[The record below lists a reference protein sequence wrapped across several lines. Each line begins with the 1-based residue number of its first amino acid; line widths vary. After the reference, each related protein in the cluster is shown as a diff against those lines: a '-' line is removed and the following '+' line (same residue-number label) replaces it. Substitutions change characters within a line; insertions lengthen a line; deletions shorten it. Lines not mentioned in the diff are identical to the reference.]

1 MPRNHFIALRWA
13 ALLAAVVIPL
23 HSIATETLSAQA
35 VQPPAANQCRHSNQV
50 SASASIGSQ
59 VDGDLVTIC
68 LSKSL
73 LKKIAP
79 KPAPKPT
86 LRIRPIPVAKPT
98 PKPTRIVAAP
108 LKKAPVKTAPK
119 VTNKPKPKPKPKPNT
134 LTGNRGNRGVFRP
147 SIDAVS
153 ASPLRLAVGGSASIS
168 TDQKTRMGRTKLLG
182 SPVVVRF
189 TPLALDFNLGDG
201 SQRAEAASVAHF
213 KHSYEKAGSYSLQLA
228 VTYRVEYRLS
238 SGKWFRDPDTIQ
250 LWAKPLEISVGD
262 AGANESSAN
271 IVLVTP

>member
-1 MPRNHFIALRWA
+1 MPRNHITALRWA
-13 ALLAAVVIPL
+13 ALLAAAAIPF
-23 HSIATETLSAQA
+23 HSITTEALSAQA
-35 VQPPAANQCRHSNQV
+35 RELPAANQCRHSNQV

-79 KPAPKPT
+79 KPVPKPT
-86 LRIRPIPVAKPT
+86 LKVRPVPVAKPT

-108 LKKAPVKTAPK
+108 LKKGPAKPLPK
-119 VTNKPKPKPKPKPNT
+119 VTIKPKPKPRPKT

-147 SIDAVS
+147 TIDPVS
-153 ASPLRLAVGGSASIS
+153 ASPLRLTVGASAAIS
-168 TDQKTRMGRTKLLG
+168 TDQKTRLGRTKLLG

-189 TPLALDFNLGDG
+189 TPLALAFNLGDG
-201 SQRAEAASVAHF
+201 SQREEAASVAHF
-213 KHSYEKAGSYSLQLA
+213 KHSYEQAGTYSVQLA
-228 VTYRVEYRLS
+228 VTYRVEYRLR
-238 SGKWFRDPDTIQ
+238 SGTWFRDPDTIQ
-250 LWAKPLEISVGD
+250 LWAKPVEITVGD
-262 AGANESSAN
+262 VKANENSAN